1 MNETI
6 IEYICHYCPNPS
18 VLTKR
23 ELKIIEDA
31 YKRNDLIWIEF
42 NKKGHLIFCQRY
54 PNFPTYFSVFALSVN
69 VIVLIYILIKLY
81 LKISKIRA

>member
-42 NKKGHLIFCQRY
+42 NKKGHLVFRQRY
-54 PNFPTYFSVFALSVN
+54 PNFPTYFSAFALSVN
-69 VIVLIYILIKLY
+69 VIVIILIKLY
-81 LKISKIRA
+81 LKINKKV